1 MKLDYI
7 ENINA
12 YGDNVVRL
20 YDFEMAEA
28 NKFSS
33 LIQQLITNALSID
46 LSSIDFIEA
55 RNCNLILR
63 ICDTDEGI
71 TSENDVDFYCDLT
84 VAAYKNMLKLIE
96 PFCKKKTKAHQFLY
110 DVDSPTDLL
119 FSPAGTW

>member
-20 YDFEMAEA
+20 YDFEMDQAII
-28 NKFSS
+28 FSE
-33 LIQQLITNALSID
+33 LIQQLIKTKTQIELAT
-46 LSSIDFIEA
+46 IDFIEA
-55 RNCNLILR
+55 RNCLLTLR

-71 TSENDVDFYCDLT
+71 TTQNDSDFYCDLT
-84 VAAYKNMLKLIE
+84 TVAYQNMLKLIE
-96 PFCKKKTKAHQFLY
+96 PFCKKKAKAHQYLY
-110 DVDSPTDLL
+110 DVDSSTDLL

>member
-28 NKFSS
+28 LKFSA
-33 LIQQLITNALSID
+33 LIQQLIKTKTQLELSTT
-46 LSSIDFIEA
+46 DFIEA
-55 RNCNLILR
+55 RNCSLTLR
-63 ICDTDEGI
+63 VCDTDEGI
-71 TSENDVDFYCDLT
+71 ISENDIDFYCDLT
-84 VAAYKNMLKLIE
+84 SDAYQTMLLLLE
-96 PFCKKKTKAHQFLY
+96 PFCKKNTKGYQFLY
-110 DVDSPTDLL
+110 DIDTPTDLL

>member
-96 PFCKKKTKAHQFLY
+96 PFCKKNTKAHQFLY
-110 DVDSPTDLL
+110 DVDSSTDLL

>member
-1 MKLDYI
+1 MQLDYI

-20 YDFEMAEA
+20 YDFEIA
-28 NKFSS
+28 NAIKFNE
-33 LIQQLITNALSID
+33 LIQELILTKIPLD
-46 LSSIDFIEA
+46 LSVIDFIET

-63 ICDTDEGI
+63 IAITDEGI
-71 TSENDVDFYCDLT
+71 TSENNIDFYCDLT
-84 VAAYKNMLKLIE
+84 TVAYQNMLKLID

-110 DVDSPTDLL
+110 DVDSSTDLL